1 MFAILFNGVAFTTK
15 HLSAGIETPEETEKS
30 AKKKFLICRT
40 AVLSQ
45 WIVEKFSSTR
55 SFFSCVHRHYRDCC
69 CFYFTWTYAVYKSCF
84 YMLIKNNFFIS
95 DIRNGME
102 HLQRIFHLLLKT
114 KKKMEIFNQIYW
126 FIPNSMG
133 MNMFS
138 ILFETIGECAQF
150 RFNSVAF
157 VYDDAY
163 IIYSQTIV
171 FDCMVEKYSCSMR
184 VNNPFI

>member
-114 KKKMEIFNQIYW
+114 KKKNGNIQ
-126 FIPNSMG
+126 SD
-133 MNMFS
+133 
-138 ILFETIGECAQF
+138 LL
-150 RFNSVAF
+150 
-157 VYDDAY
+157 
-163 IIYSQTIV
+163 IYSKFNGNENV
-171 FDCMVEKYSCSMR
+171 FNTFRNYRR
-184 VNNPFI
+184 VRSIQIQLGCLCIWRRVYYLLANYCLRLYGREVQL